1 MSTWKRRIRLQGKDH
16 DRPGTDKCRGIGYV
30 TFSME
35 DDAQR
40 ALSEVRDYDGQKIVI
55 AVAKK
60 RLNNKKEKK
69 REKEKA
75 PATDSTEG
83 EQPRPKEQ
91 NGRKQ
96 NKKARLVIRNLSFK
110 CSEDDLKETFSQF
123 GVVLEVSIPR
133 KPDGKMRGFAFVQF
147 RNMLEAGKALAATNL
162 KEIKGR
168 QVAVDW
174 AVAKD
179 KFVAAQP
186 RSSEPKKGET
196 VKKETVEQ
204 ASDHDNDSSDDSED
218 DVKTPK
224 KRSKVKQE
232 QEISESDDEDED
244 DDDERQDESHKEDSD
259 DSGVPSDEDE
269 DDDDS
274 EDDDDDDDD
283 DSEDDDASKKKKSLL
298 PSDVNEGRTI
308 FIRNLSFDTEEEG
321 LEEALLQ
328 YGELKYVRIVLHPDT
343 ETSKGCAF
351 AQFKTKEAAD
361 RCLAA
366 SQDGCETGGIRLD
379 GRRLIIAAAVSREDA
394 ERMKTKK
401 VKMHTGSRNL
411 YLAREGLIRAGS
423 KAAEGVPEADMAKRA
438 RFEEL
443 KRVKLRD
450 VNVFVSKT
458 RLCVHNLPKSVQPQQ
473 LRTLCLKAVGGAKGV
488 RITECRVMYDKKP
501 ERGQVAGRSLGYGFV
516 QFQQHEHA
524 LDTLRHLNNNPDIFG
539 PNKRPI
545 VEFSLEDRRKLK
557 LQEKRRQQNM
567 KPQGGVV
574 EGAPA
579 ERGKKSQQQKP
590 AKGKTPLRETSG
602 TETKG
607 GNYSGFRTK
616 PEAEQVE
623 LEDGKRRQK
632 VLPLPSKR
640 GPKIRNRD
648 KGKQP
653 AVQPQ
658 KPKNRP
664 SRKEQLSIRSLEKSG
679 LQKKQTAKPGKR
691 KFRNREDDRF
701 DSLVEQYKRKLMGGS
716 DSKSSVI
723 KKSKWFSS

>member
-1 MSTWKRRIRLQGKDH
+1 MSSLTLFVRNLPPAASGDRLQEIFSEVGPVKHCFVVRDK
-16 DRPGTDKCRGIGYV
+16 GTDKCRGIGYV

-69 REKEKA
+69 Q
-75 PATDSTEG
+75 G

-162 KEIKGR
+162 KEIK
-168 QVAVDW
+168 
-174 AVAKD
+174 
-179 KFVAAQP
+179 
-186 RSSEPKKGET
+186 
-196 VKKETVEQ
+196 
-204 ASDHDNDSSDDSED
+204 
-218 DVKTPK
+218 
-224 KRSKVKQE
+224 
-232 QEISESDDEDED
+232 
-244 DDDERQDESHKEDSD
+244 
-259 DSGVPSDEDE
+259 
-269 DDDDS
+269 
-274 EDDDDDDDD
+274 
-283 DSEDDDASKKKKSLL
+283 ASKKKKSLL

-567 KPQGGVV
+567 VRVSGTRKPQGGVV

-640 GPKIRNRD
+640 GPKIRY
-648 KGKQP
+648 G
-653 AVQPQ
+653 
-658 KPKNRP
+658 
-664 SRKEQLSIRSLEKSG
+664 S
-679 LQKKQTAKPGKR
+679 TAKPGKR